1 MRTFFNV
8 AIIATIIATVWFSG
22 PIVAK
27 QHTDLSVDP
36 FSLTLNTTNLT
47 AAPQYDLY

>member
-27 QHTDLSVDP
+27 QHTQLSVDP
-36 FSLTLNTTNLT
+36 FSLTVSTTNVT
-47 AAPQYDLY
+47 ASPQYDLF